1 MQDDRS
7 RLEAFLAKHADGW
20 TAIDEL
26 TELAS
31 EAELFTEE
39 FLRAALEHAKKS
51 YLRQIIRSLKGP
63 DGFPL
68 LVSVERIGSDGV
80 KRRVYRQ
87 ESLFDVDDY
96 KQVVQFHAA
105 QATHHRDMAAAYAQR
120 CKNRFVVD
128 PQMRLF

>member
-1 MQDDRS
+1 MPDERA
-7 RLEAFLAKHADGW
+7 RFEAFLAQHVDGW

-26 TELAS
+26 AELATQ
-31 EAELFTEE
+31 AELFGED
-39 FLRAALEHAKKS
+39 FRRDALTYAKKN
-51 YLRQIIRSLKGP
+51 YLRRMIRSLKGP

-68 LVSVERIGSDGV
+68 MVSVERIGTDGK

-105 QATHHRDMAAAYAQR
+105 QATHHQGMAGAYAER
-120 CKNRFVVD
+120 CKKRFGID
-128 PQMRLF
+128 PQLRLF